1 MHDGA
6 DSCSIMHL
14 SSVLF
19 IYYQI
24 SRMPE
29 VRSRYLYA
37 WYMYVATVQYCVM
50 TDSAVCVSYDRGNA
64 SSEGR
69 IDPPGLGYIRYVCAV
84 AVSYEGLARNDG
96 GAC

>member
-29 VRSRYLYA
+29 VRSRDLYA

-50 TDSAVCVSYDRGNA
+50 TDSRLYAYRMTEA
-64 SSEGR
+64 MRARKEGSIR
-69 IDPPGLGYIRYVCAV
+69 PGLAIYDMYA
-84 AVSYEGLARNDG
+84 L
-96 GAC
+96 